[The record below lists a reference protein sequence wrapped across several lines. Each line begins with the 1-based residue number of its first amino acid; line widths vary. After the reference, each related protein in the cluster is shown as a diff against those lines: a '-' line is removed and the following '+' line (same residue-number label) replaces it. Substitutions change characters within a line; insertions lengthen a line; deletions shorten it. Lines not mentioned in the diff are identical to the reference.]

1 MDFNMEQLSFTLDN
15 DFVVLFEQ
23 GLDGGGYDHL
33 PDFRNAVS
41 TSGKETYNNAVEWC
55 AGFGVIGFDF
65 INSNTC
71 ENMSFV
77 DCYEPAINWLNITAK
92 HNNVEDKITTYLADK
107 IALIPDDVKWDL
119 VLANPPHSF
128 EPETKQYF
136 KDTIGNLQSQSD
148 VIRITCDEDLLIH
161 KEFFANIRNH
171 LLPDA
176 DVFISEVGH
185 LDTVQTLAENAGLVF
200 VTKHAAPM
208 LSRDSKTDAVIF
220 HFKEPL

>member
-1 MDFNMEQLSFTLDN
+1 M
-15 DFVVLFEQ
+15 
-23 GLDGGGYDHL
+23 
-33 PDFRNAVS
+33 
-41 TSGKETYNNAVEWC
+41 
-55 AGFGVIGFDF
+55 
-65 INSNTC
+65 
-71 ENMSFV
+71 
-77 DCYEPAINWLNITAK
+77 
-92 HNNVEDKITTYLADK
+92 
-107 IALIPDDVKWDL
+107 
-119 VLANPPHSF
+119 
-128 EPETKQYF
+128 
-136 KDTIGNLQSQSD
+136 
-148 VIRITCDEDLLIH
+148 IH